1 MFYRP
6 AKAYINLP
14 ALRHN
19 LAIAKSLA
27 PNSKVLAVVK
37 ANGYGHGICRVVQQ
51 LVGADGFGVAS
62 IDEALLLRQKGFL
75 HRILLLEGLFS
86 EIELPL
92 AVQNRLDIVVHS
104 MHQLQWVL
112 RYQTALVI
120 NIWLKIDTGMHRL
133 GFAIEEVPTVIQ
145 QLKQNSNSFN
155 IHLMS
160 HLASA
165 DERTATAVE
174 FTKQQI
180 KSFNRTTEAFDF
192 PKSLHNSAGL
202 QSYGSA
208 CYDWVR
214 PGILL
219 YGIGSVHTPFDKQ
232 AQLKPVMRLESAVI
246 AIRWI
251 EAGEFVGYGND
262 WQAPKKTCVAVI
274 AIGYGDGYPRH
285 APTGTPVLVE
295 GKRVSLIGRVSMDMI
310 TVDIT
315 KYHERIHIDSL
326 ATLWGGEGLSVD
338 EVASYAN
345 TISYELL
352 CGITSR
358 VPMIEIQ

>member
-6 AKAYINLP
+6 AKAYIHLP

-19 LAIAKSLA
+19 LKAAKTFA
-27 PNSKVLAVVK
+27 PNSKILAVIK
-37 ANGYGHGICRVVQQ
+37 ANGYGHGICRVAQQ

-62 IDEALLLRQKGFL
+62 MDEALQLRQKGFL

-86 EIELPL
+86 DIELPL
-92 AVQNRLDIVVHS
+92 AIQNRLDIVIHS
-104 MHQLQWVL
+104 EHQLQWVL
-112 RYQTALVI
+112 DYQTTAVI
-120 NIWLKIDTGMHRL
+120 TVWLKIDTGMHRL
-133 GFAIEEVPTVIQ
+133 GFLANQIPSVIKRLNQ
-145 QLKQNSNSFN
+145 SLNIFN

-165 DERTATAVE
+165 DEPSLSAIE
-174 FTKQQI
+174 FTKNQI
-180 KSFNRTTEAFDF
+180 KIFHQVTENFNF
-192 PKSLHNSAGL
+192 PKSLNNSAGL
-202 QSYGSA
+202 QSYRSSS
-208 CYDWVR
+208 YDWVR

-219 YGIGSVHTPFDKQ
+219 YGAGQVADTLDKLT
-232 AQLKPVMRLESAVI
+232 QLKPVMRLESEVI
-246 AIRWI
+246 AMKWVKS
-251 EAGEFVGYGND
+251 GEFVGYGND
-262 WQAPKKTCVAVI
+262 WQAPKDTYIAII

-285 APTGTPVLVE
+285 AVTGTPVLID
-295 GKRVSLIGRVSMDMI
+295 GNRVPLIGRVSMDMI

-315 KYHERIHIDSL
+315 KYCDDIQIGSL
-326 ATLWGGEGLSVD
+326 ATLWGGELSID
-338 EVASYAN
+338 EVAKYAN

>member
-6 AKAYINLP
+6 ARAYIHLP

-19 LAIAKSLA
+19 LNVAKALA
-27 PNSKVLAVVK
+27 PNSKILAVVK
-37 ANGYGHGICRVVQQ
+37 ANGYGHGICRVAQQ
-51 LVGADGFGVAS
+51 LVSADGFGVAS
-62 IDEALLLRQKGFL
+62 MDEALQLRQKGFL

-92 AVQNRLDIVVHS
+92 AIQNRLDIVIHS
-104 MHQLQWVL
+104 EHQLQWIL
-112 RYQTALVI
+112 DHQTAV
-120 NIWLKIDTGMHRL
+120 NIAVWLKVDTGMHRL
-133 GFAIEEVPTVIQ
+133 GFSVNQIPSVIK
-145 QLKQNSNSFN
+145 QLEQNLNTFN

-165 DERTATAVE
+165 DAQDLEAIE
-174 FTKQQI
+174 FTQNQI
-180 KSFNRTTEAFDF
+180 KTFHHVTEKFNFS
-192 PKSLHNSAGL
+192 KSLNNSAGL
-202 QSYGSA
+202 QSYCSSN
-208 CYDWVR
+208 YNWVR

-219 YGIGSVHTPFDKQ
+219 YGAGQADK
-232 AQLKPVMRLESAVI
+232 AINELTQLKPVMRLESEVI
-246 AIRWI
+246 AMKWVK
-251 EAGEFVGYGND
+251 AGEFVGYGND
-262 WQAPKKTCVAVI
+262 WQAVKDTYIAVI

-285 APTGTPVLVE
+285 AVTGTPVLID
-295 GKRVSLIGRVSMDMI
+295 GKRVPLIGRVSMDMI

-315 KYHERIHIDSL
+315 KYCHEIQIGSL
-326 ATLWGGEGLSVD
+326 VTLWGGTLSVD
-338 EVASYAN
+338 EIAKHAN

>member
-19 LAIAKSLA
+19 LNVAKKLA

-37 ANGYGHGICRVVQQ
+37 ANGYGHGICRVAQQ
-51 LVGADGFGVAS
+51 LSSADGFGVAS
-62 IDEALLLRQKGFL
+62 IDEALYLRQKGFL

-86 EIELPL
+86 ETEIPL
-92 AVQNRLDIVVHS
+92 AIQNRLDLVIHS
-104 MHQLQWVL
+104 EHQLLWL
-112 RYQTALVI
+112 LNFQTSLVI
-120 NIWLKIDTGMHRL
+120 NVWVKIDTGMHRL
-133 GFAIEEVPTVIQ
+133 GFSTEEVTGVVKR
-145 QLKQNSNSFN
+145 LEQNPNSFN

-165 DERTATAVE
+165 DESISTAVE
-174 FTKQQI
+174 FTQKQI
-180 KSFNRTTEAFDF
+180 RCFDKTSEKYNF
-192 PKSLHNSAGL
+192 SRSLVNSAGL
-202 QSYGSA
+202 QVYGQFSYE
-208 CYDWVR
+208 WVR

-219 YGIGSVHTPFDKQ
+219 YGAGRLSESEYDSH
-232 AQLKPVMRLESAVI
+232 QLKPVMRLESEVI
-246 AIRWI
+246 SLKWI
-251 EAGEFVGYGND
+251 QAGECVGYGNS
-262 WQAPKKTCVAVI
+262 WQAQRETYVAVI

-285 APTGTPVLVE
+285 AQVGTPVLVN

-315 KYHERIHIDSL
+315 EYCDQIHIGSL
-326 ATLWGGEGLSVD
+326 ATLWGDDLPIE
-338 EVASYAN
+338 EVAKWSN

-352 CGITSR
+352 CGITTR
-358 VPMIEIQ
+358 VPMIEVQ

>member
-37 ANGYGHGICRVVQQ
+37 ANGYGHGICRVAQQ
-51 LVGADGFGVAS
+51 LVGADGFGMAS

-92 AVQNRLDIVVHS
+92 AVQNRLDIVIHS
-104 MHQLQWVL
+104 RHQLQWIL
-112 RYQTALVI
+112 HYQTASVI
-120 NIWLKIDTGMHRL
+120 NVWLKIDTGMHRL
-133 GFAIEEVPTVIQ
+133 GFSTEEIPSVIQ
-145 QLKQNSNSFN
+145 QLKQNPNSFN

-165 DERTATAVE
+165 DELTVTSVE
-174 FTKQQI
+174 FTKKQI
-180 KSFNRTTEAFDF
+180 KSFNSTTKAFDF

-219 YGIGSVHTPFDKQ
+219 YGIGSINTPFDKQ

-246 AIRWI
+246 AVRWV

-262 WQAPKKTCVAVI
+262 WQAPKRTCVAVI

-315 KYHERIHIDSL
+315 EHHESIHIDSL
-326 ATLWGGEGLSVD
+326 ATLWGEGLSVD
-338 EVASYAN
+338 EVAAYAN

>member
-6 AKAYINLP
+6 ARAYIHLP

-19 LAIAKSLA
+19 LKIAKSFA

-37 ANGYGHGICRVVQQ
+37 ANGYGHGICRVAQQ

-62 IDEALLLRQKGFL
+62 MDEALQLRQKGFL

-92 AVQNRLDIVVHS
+92 AIQNRLDIVVHS
-104 MHQLQWVL
+104 EHQLQWL
-112 RYQTALVI
+112 LNYQTSAIMTV
-120 NIWLKIDTGMHRL
+120 WLKIDTGMHRL
-133 GFAIEEVPTVIQ
+133 GFSVDQVPSVIQ
-145 QLKQNSNSFN
+145 RLEQNLNSFN

-165 DERTATAVE
+165 DEQGASAIE
-174 FTKQQI
+174 FTQNQI
-180 KSFNRTTEAFDF
+180 NTFHQVTERFHF
-192 PKSLHNSAGL
+192 SKSLNNSAGL
-202 QSYGSA
+202 QAYASSN
-208 CYDWVR
+208 YDWVR

-219 YGIGSVHTPFDKQ
+219 YGAGQGVECKNRLT
-232 AQLKPVMRLESAVI
+232 QLKPVMRLESEVI
-246 AIRWI
+246 AIKRI
-251 EAGEFVGYGND
+251 EAGDFVGYGND
-262 WQAPKKTCVAVI
+262 WQATKETCIAII

-285 APTGTPVLVE
+285 AKTGTPVLIN
-295 GKRVSLIGRVSMDMI
+295 GKRVPLIGRVSMDMI

-315 KYHERIHIDSL
+315 KYSQEVHIGSL
-326 ATLWGGEGLSVD
+326 VTLWGGALSVD
-338 EVASYAN
+338 EIAKHAN

>member
-6 AKAYINLP
+6 AKAYIHLP

-19 LAIAKSLA
+19 LQIAKSLA
-27 PNSKVLAVVK
+27 PNSKVLAVIK
-37 ANGYGHGICRVVQQ
+37 ANGYGHGICRVAQQ

-92 AVQNRLDIVVHS
+92 AVQNRLDIVIHS
-104 MHQLQWVL
+104 MHQLQWLL
-112 RYQTALVI
+112 RYQTASVI
-120 NIWLKIDTGMHRL
+120 NVWIKVDTGMNRL
-133 GFAIEEVPTVIQ
+133 GFPTEQIPSVIK
-145 QLKQNSNSFN
+145 QLEQNPNHFN

-165 DERTATAVE
+165 DEESSTAIA
-174 FTKQQI
+174 FTKNQI
-180 KSFNRTTEAFDF
+180 NDFNFSTEPYDF
-192 PKSLHNSAGL
+192 PTSLHNSAGL
-202 QSYGSA
+202 QSYGSFR
-208 CYDWVR
+208 YDWVR

-219 YGIGSVHTPFDKQ
+219 YGIGSTNTPFDKQ
-232 AQLKPVMRLESAVI
+232 AQLKTVMRLESAVI
-246 AIRWI
+246 ATRWI
-251 EAGEFVGYGND
+251 EAGDFVGYGND
-262 WQAPKKTCVAVI
+262 WQATKRTCVAVI

-285 APTGTPVLVE
+285 APTGTPVLVD
-295 GKRVSLIGRVSMDMI
+295 GKRVPLIGRVSMDMI

-315 KYHERIHIDSL
+315 EHHERIHIDSL
-326 ATLWGGEGLSVD
+326 ATLWGEGLSVD
-338 EVASYAN
+338 EVAKFAK

-358 VPMIEIQ
+358 VPMVEVQ

>member
-6 AKAYINLP
+6 TKAYINLP

-19 LAIAKSLA
+19 LHIAKSLA
-27 PNSKVLAVVK
+27 PNSKVLAVIK
-37 ANGYGHGICRVVQQ
+37 ANGYGHGICRVAQQ

-92 AVQNRLDIVVHS
+92 AVQNRLDIVIHS
-104 MHQLQWVL
+104 MHQLQWLL
-112 RYQTALVI
+112 RYQTASVI
-120 NIWLKIDTGMHRL
+120 NVWIKIDTGMNRL
-133 GFAIEEVPTVIQ
+133 GFSTEQIPSVIKQLEENP
-145 QLKQNSNSFN
+145 NYFN

-165 DERTATAVE
+165 DEESKSAIA
-174 FTKQQI
+174 FTQKQI
-180 KSFNRTTEAFDF
+180 LSFQCATEAFDF
-192 PKSLHNSAGL
+192 PKSLHNSSGL
-202 QSYGSA
+202 QSYAAS

-219 YGIGSVHTPFDKQ
+219 YGIGSTSTPFDKQ
-232 AQLKPVMRLESAVI
+232 AKLKTVMRLESAVI
-246 AIRWI
+246 AIRWV

-262 WQAPKKTCVAVI
+262 WRAPKRTCVAVI

-285 APTGTPVLVE
+285 APTGTPVLVD
-295 GKRVSLIGRVSMDMI
+295 GKRVPLIGRVSMDMI

-315 KYHERIHIDSL
+315 EHYERIHIDSL
-326 ATLWGGEGLSVD
+326 ATLWGEGLSVD
-338 EVASYAN
+338 EVAKFAK

-358 VPMIEIQ
+358 VPMVEIQ